1 MFRNLEAEQAKFGY
15 TNQQMAD
22 KSMMFA
28 TDNEPREKGD
38 DNDRNDGYFGLS
50 VSSVD
55 LELSVPSSTGEH
67 VSWVCEYCLC
77 SSSTVSFNYDIFL
90 EIC

>member
-38 DNDRNDGYFGLS
+38 DNDRNDGYF
-50 VSSVD
+50 V
-55 LELSVPSSTGEH
+55 TIK
-67 VSWVCEYCLC
+67 SWD
-77 SSSTVSFNYDIFL
+77 N
-90 EIC
+90 

>member
-1 MFRNLEAEQAKFGY
+1 MFRNLEAEQARFGY

-28 TDNEPREKGD
+28 TDN
-38 DNDRNDGYFGLS
+38 DRNDGYFWLS

-67 VSWVCEYCLC
+67 VS
-77 SSSTVSFNYDIFL
+77 
-90 EIC
+90 

>member
-1 MFRNLEAEQAKFGY
+1 MFRNLEAEQARFGY

-28 TDNEPREKGD
+28 TDNEPREKGGEQ
-38 DNDRNDGYFGLS
+38 RVVIDGYFWLS

-67 VSWVCEYCLC
+67 VS
-77 SSSTVSFNYDIFL
+77 
-90 EIC
+90 

>member
-1 MFRNLEAEQAKFGY
+1 MFRNLEAEQARFGY

-28 TDNEPREKGD
+28 TDNEP
-38 DNDRNDGYFGLS
+38 NDGYFWLS

-67 VSWVCEYCLC
+67 VS
-77 SSSTVSFNYDIFL
+77 
-90 EIC
+90 

>member
-1 MFRNLEAEQAKFGY
+1 MFRNLEAEQARFGY

-38 DNDRNDGYFGLS
+38 DNDRNDGYFWLS
-50 VSSVD
+50 RIADVLHHRPGDGQAVKGAGASAN
-55 LELSVPSSTGEH
+55 L
-67 VSWVCEYCLC
+67 
-77 SSSTVSFNYDIFL
+77 I
-90 EIC
+90 